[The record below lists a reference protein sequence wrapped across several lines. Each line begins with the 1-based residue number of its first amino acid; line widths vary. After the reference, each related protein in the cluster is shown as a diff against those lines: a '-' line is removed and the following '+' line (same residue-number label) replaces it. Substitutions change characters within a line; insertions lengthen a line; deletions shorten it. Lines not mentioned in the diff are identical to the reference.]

1 MKTAIITLVL
11 YLVISWALTVG
22 IIKLICLCF
31 GFTFTLLAATGIW
44 LAALLLRT
52 FFTKGSD

>member
-31 GFTFTLLAATGIW
+31 GLTFTLLMATGIW
-44 LAALLLRT
+44 LVALLLRT
-52 FFTKGSD
+52 FFAKGGD